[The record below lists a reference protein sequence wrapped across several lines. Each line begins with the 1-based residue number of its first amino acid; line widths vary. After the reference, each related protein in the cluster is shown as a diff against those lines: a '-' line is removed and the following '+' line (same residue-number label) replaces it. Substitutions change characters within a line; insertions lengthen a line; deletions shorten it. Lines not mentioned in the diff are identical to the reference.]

1 MVFGI
6 RGIRGISALAKY
18 MLQVRSW
25 IKIAD
30 NTGAKIVNV
39 FSVNGKNSR
48 RFATVGDIVAGSVKQ
63 VAPNSGVKKGDKV
76 YAVIVRLRKE
86 MRRKDGSYIRF
97 DENAGVLVN
106 KDSGEPRGTR
116 IFGPIPR
123 EIRDKAKGGYE
134 DGFKKILS
142 LAPEVI

>member
-1 MVFGI
+1 
-6 RGIRGISALAKY
+6 

-48 RFATVGDIVAGSVKQ
+48 RFATVGDIIAGSVKQ
-63 VAPNSGVKKGDKV
+63 SSPNGQVKKGDKV

-86 MRRKDGSYIRF
+86 IRRKDGSYIRF

-106 KDSGEPRGTR
+106 KETGEPKGTR

-123 EIRDKAKGGYE
+123 EIREKALGDFE
-134 DGFKKILS
+134 DGYKKIIS

>member
-1 MVFGI
+1 
-6 RGIRGISALAKY
+6 

-39 FSVNGKNSR
+39 FSVNGKNSN
-48 RFATVGDIVAGSVKQ
+48 RFARIGDIVAGSVKQ
-63 VAPNSGVKKGDKV
+63 VSPNSSVKKGDKV

-86 MRRKDGSYIRF
+86 IRRKDGSYIRF
-97 DENAGVLVN
+97 DENAGVLVD
-106 KDSGEPRGTR
+106 KESGEPKGTR

-123 EIRDKAKGGYE
+123 EIREKALGGHE
-134 DGFKKILS
+134 DGFKKIVS

>member
-1 MVFGI
+1 
-6 RGIRGISALAKY
+6 
-18 MLQVRSW
+18 MLQVRSL

-39 FSVNGKNSR
+39 FSVNGKNSN
-48 RFATVGDIVAGSVKQ
+48 RFAGVGDVVAGSVRVVSPGGQ
-63 VAPNSGVKKGDKV
+63 VKKGDKV
-76 YAVIVRLRKE
+76 YAVIVRTRKE
-86 MRRKDGSYIRF
+86 IRRKDGSYIRF

-106 KDSGEPRGTR
+106 KDSIDPKGTR

-123 EIRDKAKGGYE
+123 ELRDKGFAK
-134 DGFKKILS
+134 IVS